1 LYRLKEL
8 NVPALSVAS
17 PAWQDGFKPSFER
30 PLDLVHLARQT
41 LGDRAL
47 EREILALFRIQAQA
61 ICRQLAEAAEGQRA
75 DLAHTL
81 KGSARAVGAWQ
92 VAERAEA
99 CEIAAGA
106 TETHW
111 KERLDALHAAIEL
124 ALSAID
130 EIAVLS

>member
-1 LYRLKEL
+1 M
-8 NVPALSVAS
+8 PALSVAS

-47 EREILALFRIQAQA
+47 EREVLALFRIQAQS
-61 ICRQLAEAAEGQRA
+61 IYRQMAEAPSSHRA

-99 CEIAAGA
+99 CELANGA
-106 TETHW
+106 TEKLW
-111 KERLDALHAAIEL
+111 SECCSELHAAIVL
-124 ALSAID
+124 ALKAID
-130 EIAVLS
+130 ELAVLS

>member
-1 LYRLKEL
+1 
-8 NVPALSVAS
+8 VPALSVAA

-47 EREILALFRIQAQA
+47 EREVLALFRIQAQA
-61 ICRQLAEAAEGQRA
+61 ICRQMAEAPEAQRA

-81 KGSARAVGAWQ
+81 KGSARAVGAWR

-99 CEIAAGA
+99 CEFAAGA
-106 TETHW
+106 TPKLWQES
-111 KERLDALHAAIEL
+111 LSALKGTITEAI
-124 ALSAID
+124 AAID
-130 EIAVLS
+130 ELAVIS